1 MKKEG
6 ILFSVFAPVFKSGLN
21 LMKIHID
28 HMSIYKHYKTIAMYC
43 YVLVNTPLKKQLCFC
58 NTPVFGRKVPFSTL
72 RKGLLCPNTGV
83 GDIMRKGA
91 IFF

>member
-21 LMKIHID
+21 LMNT
-28 HMSIYKHYKTIAMYC
+28 SLQNYC
-43 YVLVNTPLKKQLCFC
+43 YVPVNTPLIKQLCVC
-58 NTPVFGRKVPFSTL
+58 NTPVFGRKVPFFTL

>member
-43 YVLVNTPLKKQLCFC
+43 CSSKHTYSKTV
-58 NTPVFGRKVPFSTL
+58 VFL
-72 RKGLLCPNTGV
+72 
-83 GDIMRKGA
+83 
-91 IFF
+91 